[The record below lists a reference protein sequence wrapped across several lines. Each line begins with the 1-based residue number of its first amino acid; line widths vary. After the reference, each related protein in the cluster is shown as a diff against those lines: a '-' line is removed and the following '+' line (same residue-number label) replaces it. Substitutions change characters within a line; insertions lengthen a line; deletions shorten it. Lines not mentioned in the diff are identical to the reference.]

1 MAFNVILIYVSAMTW
16 FVTVLVIVVMVKMRS
31 QTIFAQVCFKYFLKC
46 SILCLVSFLKAYLTK
61 NLMKNILGDKVYDL
75 IGLELGQAIGALILL
90 FLIII
95 AG

>member
-1 MAFNVILIYVSAMTW
+1 
-16 FVTVLVIVVMVKMRS
+16 
-31 QTIFAQVCFKYFLKC
+31 
-46 SILCLVSFLKAYLTK
+46 
-61 NLMKNILGDKVYDL
+61 MKNILGDKVYDL